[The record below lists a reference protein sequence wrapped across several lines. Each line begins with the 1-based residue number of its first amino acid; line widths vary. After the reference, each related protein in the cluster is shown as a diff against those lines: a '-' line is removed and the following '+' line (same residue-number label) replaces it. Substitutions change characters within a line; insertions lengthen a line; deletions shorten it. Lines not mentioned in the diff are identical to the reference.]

1 MLNRRFS
8 LGEVEAFSV
17 IGDCENQ
24 FAALVTNHHIKVAMA
39 GLSSPVVPLEKG
51 SMPRFSLTSKL
62 GLVSNLEP
70 SFSKNW
76 LRGVAADADLSD
88 KVTMSTCNP
97 GV

>member
-1 MLNRRFS
+1 
-8 LGEVEAFSV
+8 
-17 IGDCENQ
+17 
-24 FAALVTNHHIKVAMA
+24 MA

-51 SMPRFSLTSKL
+51 SMPRFSFTSKL

-76 LRGVAADADLSD
+76 LRGVAADSDLSD
-88 KVTMSTCNP
+88 MVTMSICNP